1 MVNPSFVA
9 VGTMT
14 FVSVEKITVVFPN
27 IRSEP
32 VKKVIAERRER
43 GMVLDCTNGK
53 KTRSAILTSDGYI
66 LLSPKMPKTIVKNIR
81 SFDDKDDD
89 DDDDDDDGCSD
100 SDDVIGKDDEPV
112 GIDTREP
119 DELLD
124 SAIDNRDTDSVF

>member
-81 SFDDKDDD
+81 SFDDKEEE
-89 DDDDDDDGCSD
+89 DDDDDGCSD
-100 SDDVIGKDDEPV
+100 SDDVIEENEEGNDLDEQ
-112 GIDTREP
+112 ES

-124 SAIDNRDTDSVF
+124 SAINNRDTDSVF

>member
-1 MVNPSFVA
+1 MGKPSFVA

-89 DDDDDDDGCSD
+89 DDGCSD
-100 SDDVIGKDDEPV
+100 SDDVIGEDDKPV
-112 GIDTREP
+112 EIDTREP

-124 SAIDNRDTDSVF
+124 SAIDERDTDSVF